1 MPENQEVI
9 SRDNVIVSEHV
20 LKCFYFLCKIR
31 IEIRIEIRSEIRS
44 KIRSKIRRDFRRL
57 GLKDS
62 KGNLHCKNFF

>member
-31 IEIRIEIRSEIRS
+31 IEIRSEIRSKIRSEIRS
-44 KIRSKIRRDFRRL
+44 KIRIEIRRDFR
-57 GLKDS
+57 K
-62 KGNLHCKNFF
+62 